1 MSCCCWFLNE
11 PFLLLLLV
19 YLNWFELRENNRLGL
34 WTCVFVTCTS
44 FFSVQLDC
52 VVFLVTIVTKY
63 SCFTQLTGL
72 NLQVFMYIYF
82 PQHFFL
88 LFSFFCQHRSHISL
102 PFHVNKMSMLL
113 LSASLRTLF
122 FIRINLKSKFVF
134 GFFFHHYEFF
144 QW

>member
-44 FFSVQLDC
+44 FFHFNLTVWCFWWRSSQNIRVSRSWLDLT
-52 VVFLVTIVTKY
+52 FKF
-63 SCFTQLTGL
+63 SC
-72 NLQVFMYIYF
+72 IYF
-82 PQHFFL
+82 PQFFL
-88 LFSFFCQHRSHISL
+88 KILFSFFCQHRSYISL

-113 LSASLRTLF
+113 LSASLHTLF

-134 GFFFHHYEFF
+134 GAFFHHYEFF